1 MTASVR
7 SVEVAHPVADRRRG
21 GDDIGGH
28 LAHPL
33 FGESVDRTRYGQRRD
48 HAAGVVAD
56 RGGDGVQPLLQFLDR
71 ERVPVAR
78 GRLDLRLEFALRGDR
93 VAR

>member
-7 SVEVAHPVADRRRG
+7 SVEMAHPVADRRRG
-21 GDDIGGH
+21 GDDIGSR
-28 LAHPL
+28 LAHAF
-33 FGESVDRTRYGQRRD
+33 FGESVDRTRYGQRRN

-56 RGGDGVQPLLQFLDR
+56 RSGDGVQPLLQFLDR

-78 GRLDLRLEFALRGDR
+78 GRLDLRLEFAF
-93 VAR
+93 AR